1 MTSTTDGSPAAAGD
15 DLPVVEQR
23 GLYFDELQTGVRYVH
38 APGKTF
44 DDAENAAFT
53 MLTMN
58 PASIHL
64 DAHASSTNQF
74 GRRLVNSML
83 TLSTLVGLSVGQL
96 TQKTTVANLGF
107 TTIDFPR
114 PVFGG
119 DTIYASTVVL
129 DKRPSK
135 SRPEVGI
142 VILEHTAHNQD
153 GDVVAVAVRSAM
165 MRRQAGS

>member
-1 MTSTTDGSPAAAGD
+1 MTTIEPDPAASVGS
-15 DLPVVEQR
+15 LPVVEQR
-23 GLYFDELQTGVRYVH
+23 GLFYDELQTGVRYVH

-83 TLSTLVGLSVGQL
+83 TLSTLIGLSVGQL
-96 TQKTTVANLGF
+96 TQRTTVANLGF
-107 TTIDFPR
+107 SEVGFPR

-129 DKRPSK
+129 EKRLSK
-135 SRPEVGI
+135 SRPEVG
-142 VILEHTAHNQD
+142 VVTFEHTAHNQD
-153 GDVVAVAVRSAM
+153 GEIVAVAVRTAM
-165 MRRQAGS
+165 MLRQAGS

>member
-1 MTSTTDGSPAAAGD
+1 MTTTTGADAGATEE
-15 DLPVVEQR
+15 LPIIEQR
-23 GLYFDELQTGVRYVH
+23 GLYYDELQTGVRYVH
-38 APGKTF
+38 APGKTV
-44 DDAENAAFT
+44 DDAENSAFT

-64 DAHASSTNQF
+64 DAHASSMNQF

-96 TQKTTVANLGF
+96 TQQTTVANLGF
-107 TTIDFPR
+107 STVEFPH

-129 DKRPSK
+129 DKRLSR
-135 SRPEVGI
+135 SRPEAGI
-142 VILEHTAHNQD
+142 VTFEHTAVNQH
-153 GDVVAVAVRSAM
+153 GEVVAVAVRSAM
-165 MRRQAGS
+165 MLRRDLP

>member
-1 MTSTTDGSPAAAGD
+1 MTE

-23 GLYFDELQTGVRYVH
+23 GLYYDELQTGVRYVH

-64 DAHASSTNQF
+64 DAHASAGNQF

-107 TTIDFPR
+107 SRVDFPR

-119 DTIYASTVVL
+119 DTVYASTVVL
-129 DKRPSK
+129 DKRPST

-142 VILEHTAHNQD
+142 VTFEHTATNQD
-153 GDVVAVAVRSAM
+153 GEVVAVAVRSAM
-165 MRRQAGS
+165 MLRQAGA

>member
-1 MTSTTDGSPAAAGD
+1 MTSGAPAAAGG

-64 DAHASSTNQF
+64 DAHASSANQF

-107 TTIDFPR
+107 AKVDFPR
-114 PVFGG
+114 PVFAG

-129 DKRPSK
+129 DKRLST

-142 VILEHTAHNQD
+142 VTLEHTAHNQD

-165 MRRQAGS
+165 MLRQAGS

>member
-1 MTSTTDGSPAAAGD
+1 MTIDDPA

-23 GLYFDELQTGVRYVH
+23 GLYYEELQTGVRYLH

-58 PASIHL
+58 PASLHL
-64 DAHASSTNQF
+64 DAHAASGTRF
-74 GRRLVNSML
+74 GRRLINSML
-83 TLSTLVGLSVGQL
+83 TVSTLVGLSVGQL

-107 TTIDFPR
+107 TRVDFPR
-114 PVFGG
+114 PVFAG

-129 DKRPSK
+129 DKRPSS
-135 SRPEVGI
+135 SRPGVGI
-142 VILEHTAHNQD
+142 ATFEHTARNQD
-153 GDVVAVAVRSAM
+153 GEVVAVAVRSAM
-165 MRRQAGS
+165 MLRQADA

>member
-1 MTSTTDGSPAAAGD
+1 MTEE
-15 DLPVVEQR
+15 LPVVEQR
-23 GLYFDELQTGVRYVH
+23 GLYYDELETGVRYVH

-64 DAHASSTNQF
+64 DAHASATTPF

-96 TQKTTVANLGF
+96 TQRTTVANLGF
-107 TTIDFPR
+107 TRVDFPR

-119 DTIYASTVVL
+119 DTVYASTVVL
-129 DKRPSK
+129 DKRLSA
-135 SRPEVGI
+135 SRPGVGI
-142 VILEHTAHNQD
+142 VTFEHTATNQD

-165 MRRQAGS
+165 MLRQAGA

>member
-1 MTSTTDGSPAAAGD
+1 MSDGE
-15 DLPVVEQR
+15 LPVVEQR

-64 DAHASSTNQF
+64 DAHASAGNQF

-96 TQKTTVANLGF
+96 TQRTTVANLGF
-107 TTIDFPR
+107 TRVDFPK

-129 DKRPSK
+129 DKRLSR

-142 VILEHTAHNQD
+142 VTFEHTATNQD
-153 GDVVAVAVRSAM
+153 GEVVAVAVRSAM
-165 MRRQAGS
+165 MLRQAGA

>member
-1 MTSTTDGSPAAAGD
+1 
-15 DLPVVEQR
+15 
-23 GLYFDELQTGVRYVH
+23 
-38 APGKTF
+38 
-44 DDAENAAFT
+44 

-64 DAHASSTNQF
+64 DAHASSANQF

-107 TTIDFPR
+107 AKVDFPR

-129 DKRPSK
+129 AKHPST

-142 VILEHTAHNQD
+142 VTFEHTARNQD
-153 GDVVAVAVRSAM
+153 GEVVAVAVRSAM
-165 MRRQAGS
+165 MQRQAES